1 MSPTA
6 DPGFRPRP
14 GTEIPAIPRR
24 TARPKDGF
32 TLVEMLV
39 AMAIFLLLLGSI
51 TLLLTGT
58 VRTTRQ
64 GYAMLDGMER
74 ARGALNV
81 LEQDLKAAFSNPD
94 KAAAAQFYGEPNG
107 FMYVGALKSGAF
119 GRVVYTLR
127 RDTDA
132 DPDGIV
138 TTISVRWSAAAELL
152 RRMVMNGEPGNDKNG
167 DGKSDISFPGV
178 DPDKGSNEETY
189 EYAARIFSGFYPPP
203 AVGGAEGFV
212 VFPVRIV
219 PGVLLRYE
227 ETGGGGDIMTLP
239 PLSAEAVSQS
249 SLESGLLR
257 TAHGETLLRALDN
270 RLFMHGISGGLPLSG
285 YLPPPYVQRTV
296 LDDLWAATPQDG
308 GLGKNWRE
316 YVVVDRVI
324 LEARLMDEN
333 GADIIGYDSVLGAP
347 IALNVL
353 DLSAFFFYGTEDGT
367 SLPVFNTLFNI
378 AAFRDF
384 TANPVDTD
392 GFIRRVDLSGPGYVA
407 GDPVQGRLP
416 AWVAPGF
423 WIYADPPNPD
433 APPFCQW
440 FQQKVDLPMAFRRGG
455 V

>member
-6 DPGFRPRP
+6 DPGAAP
-14 GTEIPAIPRR
+14 PASPRR
-24 TARPKDGF
+24 APDGF

-51 TLLLTGT
+51 MLLLTGT

-81 LEQDLKAAFSNPD
+81 LEMDLKAAFSNPD

-119 GRVVYTLR
+119 GRVAYVMR
-127 RDTDA
+127 RDSDA
-132 DPDGIV
+132 DPEGIV
-138 TTISVRWSAAAELL
+138 TEISVRWSVAAELL

-178 DPDKGSNEETY
+178 DPDKGAGEATSA
-189 EYAARIFSGFYPPP
+189 YAARIFSAFYPPP
-203 AVGGAEGFV
+203 LAGGAEGFV
-212 VFPVRIV
+212 SFPVRIF

-239 PLSAEAVSQS
+239 PLSAETVSPT
-249 SLESGLLR
+249 SLESGLMS

-270 RLFMHGISGGLPLSG
+270 RLFMHGISGGLPLTG
-285 YLPPPYVQRTV
+285 YLPPPFVQRAV
-296 LDDLWAATPQDG
+296 LDDLWTPVQDG
-308 GLGKNWRE
+308 GIGKNWRE
-316 YVVVDRVI
+316 YVVVDRII
-324 LEARLMDEN
+324 LAAHLIDQF
-333 GADIIGYDSVLGAP
+333 GADIIGYDSVAGVPVPFNA
-347 IALNVL
+347 L

-367 SLPVFNTLFNI
+367 SLPVFNTLYNI
-378 AAFRDF
+378 AAFRDLA
-384 TANPVDTD
+384 ANPAETD
-392 GFIRRVDLSGPGYVA
+392 AFIRRVDMPEPGYVA

-423 WIYADPPNPD
+423 WIYANPPNPN